1 MFFYLIYSLPW
12 GAELSSGKRN
22 SRLFFFGWMLYT
34 LFYVIIKNFMLSGA
48 LGIYGDAIYS
58 GFIWMAIGDIATM
71 AYLYK
76 HKYGRVI
83 FHELEDDI
91 ENKWEFN
98 ENTNKYTLKHAM
110 SQDDQSVNIANA
122 NQVPIHTTPDSD
134 TVADMEAK

>member
-34 LFYVIIKNFMLSGA
+34 LFYVIIKNLMLSGA

-71 AYLYK
+71 AYLYR

-122 NQVPIHTTPDSD
+122 NQVPIP
-134 TVADMEAK
+134 